1 MLWKAPVTH
10 LSIRILSHVMS
21 CPCCSLFIEWIFV
34 CLCTSPTG
42 IHKKAGTYLAEQTH
56 YQPPKWA
63 SLDKLPSLSS
73 FCWKWEAWHEDSNS
87 MQFYLLDTALKLS
100 FWHLPREIGL
110 SIQEYP
116 GIHRNTQEYPEVDS
130 SASCALSFAILH
142 GLTMSYPKLSCFWIS
157 RDLVKHLR
165 ARAHNEVHIDQCE
178 FCPRAWNLT
187 WT

>member
-1 MLWKAPVTH
+1 VLWKAPVTH

-21 CPCCSLFIEWIFV
+21 CPCCSLFIEWILV
-34 CLCTSPTG
+34 RLCTSDTG

-116 GIHRNTQEYPEVDS
+116 GIHRNIQKS
-130 SASCALSFAILH
+130 IRLH
-142 GLTMSYPKLSCFWIS
+142 RVLCLLRSYMVLPCLNPKLSCFWIS

-165 ARAHNEVHIDQCE
+165 ARAHNERYTLISVSSALGRGTS
-178 FCPRAWNLT
+178 PGL
-187 WT
+187 